1 MKDIEEKLGSLAAQ
15 RKQLKLEISELEDAL
30 SQRKELLNK
39 VDGALEFG
47 ESLKE
52 EPKGKK
58 EK

>member
-1 MKDIEEKLGSLAAQ
+1 MKDIEEKMGNLLAQ
-15 RKQLKLEISELEDAL
+15 KKQLKLEISEFEDAL
-30 SQRKELLNK
+30 SQRKLLLNK

-52 EPKGKK
+52 KPKDKK

>member
-1 MKDIEEKLGSLAAQ
+1 MKDMEEKLGNLIVQ
-15 RKQLKLEISELEDAL
+15 RKQVKFEIYELEDVL
-30 SQRKELLNK
+30 SQKKELLNK

-52 EPKGKK
+52 KPKDKK

>member
-1 MKDIEEKLGSLAAQ
+1 MKDLEEKLGNLLAQ
-15 RKQLKLEISELEDAL
+15 KKQLKIEISELEDAL

-52 EPKGKK
+52 KPKDKK

>member
-1 MKDIEEKLGSLAAQ
+1 MKDIEEKLGNLNAQ
-15 RKQLKLEISELEDAL
+15 KKQLKLEISELEDAL
-30 SQRKELLNK
+30 SQRKLLLNK

-52 EPKGKK
+52 QPKDKK

>member
-1 MKDIEEKLGSLAAQ
+1 MEEKLGNLIVQ
-15 RKQLKLEISELEDAL
+15 RKQVKFEIYELEDVL
-30 SQRKELLNK
+30 SQKKELLNK

-52 EPKGKK
+52 KPKDKK